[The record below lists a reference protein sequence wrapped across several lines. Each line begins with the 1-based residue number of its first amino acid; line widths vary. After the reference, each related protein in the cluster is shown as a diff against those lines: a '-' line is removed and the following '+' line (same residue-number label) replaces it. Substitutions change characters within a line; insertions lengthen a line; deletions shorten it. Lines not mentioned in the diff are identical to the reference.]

1 MDVMQAT
8 PRDPWRSK
16 RHPMRTNV
24 LTCALRSWGVSLCI
38 CGCLGAGVLA
48 SGCTASAEDVHPPKD
63 QLFFPTGLALSP
75 VVPSSGRVL
84 FVVNSN
90 SELRFDSGSI
100 SVIDLDLV
108 QKAIDAW
115 SPIPDPAVC
124 NVSSPPAYCNPDPG
138 TCKPD
143 PDHRETLG
151 CDAVKFLRQ
160 DAEVRIGN
168 FATDIAVQD
177 FSYADNNGNKI
188 VKARVVVPTRGDPS
202 IAWADF
208 DGENLSCTAASGSFA
223 LCDDAHRLSNVATDP
238 DIRPIPDEPFGVF
251 ADPGLPGPDNTYPD
265 GFAVVTHLTTGSVTL
280 INSPGAGI
288 AQVADVRSG
297 LFRIDPT
304 IGQSSATGVAGRPQ
318 GGDGEIVYVGS
329 RTDDRIQTF
338 TIARPVNNTPP
349 YLLANDFFFL
359 NAVGTSTGGSTDT
372 RGMQFSQTG
381 DRMYVVNRQPPTL
394 QIFDTSLGPDGFPRN
409 AATGASDICRQAST
423 LAVLDAG
430 AGERAYV
437 TCFADGQIY
446 VVDPNG
452 SSQVEDI
459 ITVGRGPYSVV
470 AATYQAKSPPG
481 DPAPITLTR
490 SLLFVSNFL
499 EDTIAVV
506 DVTPTLATRNRVVL
520 RIGQPRAP

>member
-1 MDVMQAT
+1 
-8 PRDPWRSK
+8 
-16 RHPMRTNV
+16 MRTNV
-24 LTCALRSWGVSLCI
+24 LTCALRSWGVALCI

-48 SGCTASAEDVHPPKD
+48 SGCTASAEAVRPPQD
-63 QLFFPTGLALSP
+63 QLFFPTGLA
-75 VVPSSGRVL
+75 VGRDTNAQTGQVL

-100 SVIDLDLV
+100 DVIDLDLV
-108 QKAIDAW
+108 QKAIEAW
-115 SPIPDPAVC
+115 APIPNPICSAPLPPGMP
-124 NVSSPPAYCNPDPG
+124 PPAYCTPAPG
-138 TCKPD
+138 TCHRD
-143 PDHRETLG
+143 PDHRETLA
-151 CDAVKFLRQ
+151 CD
-160 DAEVRIGN
+160 DAGQFMRPGAAVRIGN
-168 FATDIAVQD
+168 FATDIAVQN
-177 FSYADNNGNKI
+177 FADK
-188 VKARVVVPTRGDPS
+188 VRVVVPTRGDPS
-202 IAWADF
+202 IAWADY
-208 DGENLSCTAASGSFA
+208 DISTRILSCTAGSGSFA
-223 LCDDAHRLSNVATDP
+223 LCDDAHRLSNVASDP
-238 DIRPIPDEPFGVF
+238 NNPPIPDEPFGVF

-265 GFAVVTHLTTGSVTL
+265 GFAVVTHLTTGAVTL
-280 INSPGAGI
+280 INSPGAGN

-297 LFRIDPT
+297 LFAIDPT
-304 IGQSSATGVAGRPQ
+304 IGQSGATGVAGRPQ
-318 GGDGEIVYVGS
+318 GVDGEIVYVGS
-329 RTDDRIQTF
+329 RTDHRIQTF
-338 TIARPVNNTPP
+338 TIGRPVNNTPP

-359 NAVGTSTGGSTDT
+359 DAVGTSTGGSTDT
-372 RGMQFSQTG
+372 RGMQFSQSG

-394 QIFDTSLGPDGFPRN
+394 QIFDTSLGPNGFPRN
-409 AATGASDICRQAST
+409 AASGASDICRQAST

-481 DPAPITLTR
+481 DPSPSDPPPITLTR

-506 DVTPTLATRNRVVL
+506 DVTPTLATRDRVVL
-520 RIGQPRAP
+520 RIGKPRAP